1 MLLFDYKQ
9 KHKNKT
15 KKKKHL
21 FYSVLLFIYDMI
33 NYLSR
38 LGLDNVLVSAVA
50 VYNTKWLNDKE
61 DLCSEKT

>member
-1 MLLFDYKQ
+1 
-9 KHKNKT
+9 
-15 KKKKHL
+15 
-21 FYSVLLFIYDMI
+21 MI